1 MPDSTDV
8 PATVGDLA
16 RVLAEPKPMRRGT
29 LAERY
34 LKCNKSGCSCADHAE
49 ALHGPY
55 YSVVRVVNGRTRSR
69 HVPAEQV
76 GELRRQ
82 VETGQQFR
90 KHVESYWQACERW
103 ADARLDAPEAA
114 TEGEAAK
121 KGGSK
126 RRSRARLSPRSKRS

>member
-8 PATVGDLA
+8 PAAVLDLA
-16 RVLAEPKPMRRGT
+16 RVLAEPRPMRRGT
-29 LAERY
+29 LAERF
-34 LKCNKSGCSCADHAE
+34 LKCNKSGCSCADTAE

-76 GELRRQ
+76 DDLRRQ

-103 ADARLDAPEAA
+103 ADARLQAPEAA
-114 TEGEAAK
+114 SQGAAK
-121 KGGSK
+121 KGVSK
-126 RRSRARLSPRSKRS
+126 KPSARKSQPRSKRS